1 MAAGDTY
8 VRFADA
14 QVVREK
20 ACFHKPYPAGVLYSC
35 QGMLEGNN
43 YRRWVRSFV
52 AVGLG
57 VLFVLA
63 SLTPLTAG
71 ALTTVSRCA
80 SKTKCCCRKAHGTDG
95 PAISSRSCQT
105 ECGRITLGG
114 TGVTV
119 YAQPRTGS
127 TSPVI
132 ALADSVL
139 PTEFLAHLL
148 CTAGSH
154 RQRPPPSLLPA

>member
-1 MAAGDTY
+1 
-8 VRFADA
+8 
-14 QVVREK
+14 
-20 ACFHKPYPAGVLYSC
+20 
-35 QGMLEGNN
+35 MLEGNN
-43 YRRWVRSFV
+43 YRRWGRSFV

-57 VLFVLA
+57 LLFVLA

-71 ALTTVSRCA
+71 ALTTVARCA

-95 PAISSRSCQT
+95 PAISSRSCQS

-114 TGVTV
+114 NGITV
-119 YAQPRTGS
+119 YAQPRTGPS
-127 TSPVI
+127 SPVI
-132 ALADSVL
+132 AVADSVL
-139 PTEFLAHLL
+139 PNEFSAHVL